1 MCNSE
6 MDLGLEASKY
16 KNPRFDIVSRIAY
29 LLGVSEEYFWG
40 EESNF
45 DETIY
50 TGLEECKDARIVRNL
65 CIIRTALLRNN
76 GRIRNL
82 FQYDMKN
89 IDTIPEY
96 MLIYGKE
103 ATTQIENSVP
113 YYSVSSGAVTRK
125 CCCSIFMPLK

>member
-29 LLGVSEEYFWG
+29 LLGVSEEYFLG

-96 MLIYGKE
+96 MLMYGKVTHMNLIDSRLLFPE
-103 ATTQIENSVP
+103 AQDIITCPAFCI
-113 YYSVSSGAVTRK
+113 
-125 CCCSIFMPLK
+125 CL

>member
-29 LLGVSEEYFWG
+29 LLGVSEEYFLG

-96 MLIYGKE
+96 IDPECIK
-103 ATTQIENSVP
+103 
-113 YYSVSSGAVTRK
+113 K
-125 CCCSIFMPLK
+125 LKKDLEKTM